1 MNVKRPTSARRAYGI
16 KPVRPRSFS
25 GSAKMVVRN
34 KPVQTKRIRDMV
46 SRKLWQ
52 KMKESARLRSDEIK
66 GIGIA
71 LFVIYFYIIVSLFN

>member
-1 MNVKRPTSARRAYGI
+1 
-16 KPVRPRSFS
+16 
-25 GSAKMVVRN
+25 MVVRN